1 MTSISK
7 TQRHLDLI
15 AYLVGRHL
23 PVAVEELMEHVPSY
37 AEKWRTGEKRDQD
50 SVRRTFERDK
60 KDLRELGIPIETVTF
75 TTNYGME
82 EAQGYRLARKDFYLP
97 YLRLLGNEQQA
108 ERTGPRQTGAP
119 ELRIEARDA
128 DAAVDALQRAAALP
142 SFPYVAEARSALRK
156 LSFDLDVEDY
166 GSPRMLFVEPP
177 GADDVRERVRV
188 LSDAL
193 QARKRVRFGYHGM
206 YRGEPTDRDVAPW
219 GLLFQLGHWYLIGH
233 DATRDAL
240 RVFRVGRMEE
250 VRPNT
255 ARPGSP
261 DYEIP
266 SDFDLRDYAD
276 RNAWELNGD
285 TDDGLVARILFRFP
299 LSLWAARNGYG
310 ELAEETA
317 DGGAVRVFD
326 VHQVDPFL
334 RWLLGLGGD
343 AQIIDPPELR
353 EALTALADR
362 IARMHHTPE
371 DDG

>member
-1 MTSISK
+1 MTQISK

-108 ERTGPRQTGAP
+108 ERTRPRQTGAT
-119 ELRIEARDA
+119 ELRIAPRDA

-156 LSFDLDVEDY
+156 LSFDLAVEDY

-177 GADDVRERVRV
+177 GADEVRERVRV

-193 QARKRVRFGYHGM
+193 QAR
-206 YRGEPTDRDVAPW
+206 
-219 GLLFQLGHWYLIGH
+219 
-233 DATRDAL
+233 
-240 RVFRVGRMEE
+240 
-250 VRPNT
+250 
-255 ARPGSP
+255 
-261 DYEIP
+261 
-266 SDFDLRDYAD
+266 
-276 RNAWELNGD
+276 
-285 TDDGLVARILFRFP
+285 
-299 LSLWAARNGYG
+299 
-310 ELAEETA
+310 
-317 DGGAVRVFD
+317 
-326 VHQVDPFL
+326 
-334 RWLLGLGGD
+334 
-343 AQIIDPPELR
+343 
-353 EALTALADR
+353 
-362 IARMHHTPE
+362 
-371 DDG
+371 